1 MYKTFSY
8 EIKKELSQLNN
19 LAKKNEVKYELL
31 GYLSSANIECD
42 KNKIKFST
50 ENEYNINRFGKLLKN
65 VDINDFKIDLQGK
78 VYVITA
84 KIPKLIEYL
93 KQVNPQTSTENLI
106 NANSQPSKENL
117 KQTEEQSSKEV
128 LEKAEMQEK
137 ALTEFIERADEQ
149 EKRSFVRGLFM
160 GSGSVNNPENK
171 YHLEIKILEE
181 KFAQELIE
189 LLREYAII
197 VKSIDKAIYIKDGE
211 EISKFLAFIGA
222 NKSVLEFEQVRVQ
235 REMNNKINRLVNCKT
250 ANLNKTLNASVE
262 QINAIKKLKENGGF
276 NKMDK
281 GLQELAELR
290 LEFPDMPLAE
300 LGQKLKSPIG
310 KSGVNY
316 RLKKIIELS
325 K

>member
-1 MYKTFSY
+1 MNKSFSY
-8 EIKKELSQLNN
+8 EIKKELSELNN

-31 GYLSSANIECD
+31 GYLSSANIEFCKD
-42 KNKIKFST
+42 KIKFST

-65 VDINDFKIDLQGK
+65 VDINDFIIDLKGK
-78 VYVITA
+78 VYVIT
-84 KIPKLIEYL
+84 
-93 KQVNPQTSTENLI
+93 
-106 NANSQPSKENL
+106 SKNI
-117 KQTEEQSSKEV
+117 QISV
-128 LEKAEMQEK
+128 VAVEKAE
-137 ALTEFIERADEQ
+137 EQ
-149 EKRSFVRGLFM
+149 EKRAFVRGLFM
-160 GSGSVNNPENK
+160 GSGSINNPENK
-171 YHLEIKILEE
+171 YHLEIKILNERIAE
-181 KFAQELIE
+181 ELIG
-189 LLREYAII
+189 LLKEYDIN
-197 VKSIDKAIYIKDGE
+197 VKAINEAVYIKDGE

-250 ANLNKTLNASVE
+250 ANLNKILNASVE

-290 LEFPDMPLAE
+290 LEYPDMPLAE
-300 LGQKLKSPIG
+300 LGNKLKNPIG

>member
-1 MYKTFSY
+1 MLKSFSY

-31 GYLSSANIECD
+31 GYLASGNIE
-42 KNKIKFST
+42 KTKTKIKFST

-65 VDINDFKIDLQGK
+65 VNINDFKIDLQGK

-84 KIPKLIEYL
+84 
-93 KQVNPQTSTENLI
+93 VSTEYF
-106 NANSQPSKENL
+106 
-117 KQTEEQSSKEV
+117 KQSAKYISMEIFNK
-128 LEKAEMQEK
+128 
-137 ALTEFIERADEQ
+137 ADEQ
-149 EKRSFVRGLFM
+149 EKRAFVRGIFM

-171 YHLEIKILEE
+171 YHLEIKIEDSELVN
-181 KFAQELIE
+181 ELIQI
-189 LLREYAII
+189 LQKYDINI
-197 VKSIDKAIYIKDGE
+197 KSIDKAIYIKDGE

-222 NKSVLEFEQVRVQ
+222 NKSVLEFEQIRVQ

-250 ANLNKTLNASVE
+250 ANLNKILNASVD
-262 QINAIKKLKENGGF
+262 QINAIKRLKENGKF
-276 NKMDK
+276 SKLDK

-290 LEFPDMPLAE
+290 LEYPDMPLAE
-300 LGQKLKSPIG
+300 LGTKLKNPIG

-316 RLKKIIELS
+316 RLKKIIQLS

>member
-1 MYKTFSY
+1 MTKSFSY
-8 EIKKELSQLNN
+8 EIKKELSEINN
-19 LAKKNEVKYELL
+19 LAKKNEVKYELE
-31 GYLSSANIECD
+31 GYLASANIEFE
-42 KNKIKFST
+42 KNKIKYVT

-78 VYVITA
+78 VYIITS
-84 KIPKLIEYL
+84 KIPEISKKL
-93 KQVNPQTSTENLI
+93 EN
-106 NANSQPSKENL
+106 ADE
-117 KQTEEQSSKEV
+117 
-128 LEKAEMQEK
+128 LEK
-137 ALTEFIERADEQ
+137 RA
-149 EKRSFVRGLFM
+149 FVRGMFL
-160 GSGSVNNPENK
+160 GSGSINNPENK
-171 YHLEIKILEE
+171 YHLEIKMTDNNLM
-181 KFAQELIE
+181 QEIIN
-189 LLREYAII
+189 LLKQYDIS

-222 NKSVLEFEQVRVQ
+222 NKSVLEFEQIRVQ

-281 GLQELAELR
+281 SLQELAELR
-290 LEFPDMPLAE
+290 LEYPDMPLAE
-300 LGQKLKSPIG
+300 LGKKLKHPIG

-316 RLKKIIELS
+316 RLKKITEMS

>member
-1 MYKTFSY
+1 MTKSFSY
-8 EIKKELSQLNN
+8 EIKKELSEINN
-19 LAKKNEVKYELL
+19 LAKKNEVKYELE
-31 GYLSSANIECD
+31 GYLASANIEFE
-42 KNKIKFST
+42 KNKIKYVT

-78 VYVITA
+78 VYIITS
-84 KIPKLIEYL
+84 KIPEISKKL
-93 KQVNPQTSTENLI
+93 EN
-106 NANSQPSKENL
+106 ADE
-117 KQTEEQSSKEV
+117 
-128 LEKAEMQEK
+128 LEK
-137 ALTEFIERADEQ
+137 RA
-149 EKRSFVRGLFM
+149 FVRGMFL
-160 GSGSVNNPENK
+160 GSGSINNPENK
-171 YHLEIKILEE
+171 YHLEIKMTDNNLM
-181 KFAQELIE
+181 QEIIN
-189 LLREYAII
+189 LLKQYDIS

-222 NKSVLEFEQVRVQ
+222 NKSVLEFEQIRVQ

-281 GLQELAELR
+281 SLQELAELR
-290 LEFPDMPLAE
+290 LEYPDMPLAE
-300 LGQKLKSPIG
+300 LGKKLKNPVG

-316 RLKKIIELS
+316 RLKKIIEFS

>member
-1 MYKTFSY
+1 MNKSFSY
-8 EIKKELSQLNN
+8 EIKKELSEMNN
-19 LAKKNEVKYELL
+19 LAKKNEVKYELA
-31 GYLSSANIECD
+31 GYLASANVAFD
-42 KNKIKFST
+42 KDKIRYST

-84 KIPKLIEYL
+84 KVPELMQDL
-93 KQVNPQTSTENLI
+93 KQ
-106 NANSQPSKENL
+106 A
-117 KQTEEQSSKEV
+117 EEQ
-128 LEKAEMQEK
+128 
-137 ALTEFIERADEQ
+137 ERRA
-149 EKRSFVRGLFM
+149 FVRGLFM
-160 GSGSVNNPENK
+160 GSGSINNPSKK
-171 YHLEIKILEE
+171 YHLEIKMTDNNLL
-181 KFAQELIE
+181 QELIN
-189 LLREYAII
+189 LLKQYDIS

-222 NKSVLEFEQVRVQ
+222 NKSVLEFEKIRVQ

-262 QINAIKKLKENGGF
+262 QINAIKKLKENGEF
-276 NKMDK
+276 SKMDK

-290 LEFPDMPLAE
+290 LEYPDMPLAE
-300 LGQKLKSPIG
+300 LGKKLENPIG

>member
-1 MYKTFSY
+1 MNKSFSY
-8 EIKKELSQLNN
+8 EIKKELSEINN
-19 LAKKNEVKYELL
+19 LAKKNEVKYELA
-31 GYLSSANIECD
+31 GYLASANIEIS
-42 KNKIKFST
+42 KNKIKYVT
-50 ENEYNINRFGKLLKN
+50 ENKYNINRFGKLLKN
-65 VDINDFKIDLQGK
+65 VDINEFKIDLQGK
-78 VYVITA
+78 IYVIIVKSP
-84 KIPKLIEYL
+84 KIIDFLRQANLQNLIGNL
-93 KQVNPQTSTENLI
+93 MQANSQTSTKKI
-106 NANSQPSKENL
+106 
-117 KQTEEQSSKEV
+117 KQTEAQGPKEV
-128 LEKAEMQEK
+128 LENADEQEK
-137 ALTEFIERADEQ
+137 ALIEFIKKADEQ
-149 EKRSFVRGLFM
+149 EKRALVRGLFM

-171 YHLEIKILEE
+171 YHLEIKIENS
-181 KFAQELIE
+181 ELIRILIE
-189 LLREYAII
+189 TIKEFNINLKFL
-197 VKSIDKAIYIKDGE
+197 DKAIYIKDGE

-262 QINAIKKLKENGGF
+262 QVNAIKRLKENGGF

-290 LEFPDMPLAE
+290 LEYPDMPLAE
-300 LGQKLKSPIG
+300 LGNKLKNPIG

>member
-1 MYKTFSY
+1 MLKSFSY

-31 GYLSSANIECD
+31 GYLASGNIE
-42 KNKIKFST
+42 KTKTKIKFST

-65 VDINDFKIDLQGK
+65 VNINDFKIDLQGK

-84 KIPKLIEYL
+84 
-93 KQVNPQTSTENLI
+93 V
-106 NANSQPSKENL
+106 
-117 KQTEEQSSKEV
+117 
-128 LEKAEMQEK
+128 
-137 ALTEFIERADEQ
+137 LTEDFKQSAKYISMEIFNKADEQ
-149 EKRSFVRGLFM
+149 EKRAFVRGIFM

-171 YHLEIKILEE
+171 YHLEIKIEDNELVN
-181 KFAQELIE
+181 ELIE
-189 LLREYAII
+189 ILQKYDINI
-197 VKSIDKAIYIKDGE
+197 KSIDKAIYIKDGE

-222 NKSVLEFEQVRVQ
+222 NKSVLEFEQIRVQ

-250 ANLNKTLNASVE
+250 ANLNKILNASVD
-262 QINAIKKLKENGGF
+262 QINAIKRLKENGKF
-276 NKMDK
+276 SKLDK

-290 LEFPDMPLAE
+290 LEYPDMPLAE
-300 LGQKLKSPIG
+300 LGTKLKNPIG

-316 RLKKIIELS
+316 RLKKIIQLS

>member
-1 MYKTFSY
+1 MTKSFSY
-8 EIKKELSQLNN
+8 EIKKELSEINN
-19 LAKKNEVKYELL
+19 LAKKNEVKYELE
-31 GYLSSANIECD
+31 GYLASANIEFE
-42 KNKIKFST
+42 KNKIKYVT

-78 VYVITA
+78 VYIITS
-84 KIPKLIEYL
+84 KIPEISKKL
-93 KQVNPQTSTENLI
+93 EN
-106 NANSQPSKENL
+106 ADE
-117 KQTEEQSSKEV
+117 
-128 LEKAEMQEK
+128 LEK
-137 ALTEFIERADEQ
+137 RA
-149 EKRSFVRGLFM
+149 FVRGMFL
-160 GSGSVNNPENK
+160 GSGSINNPENK
-171 YHLEIKILEE
+171 YHLEIKMTDNNLM
-181 KFAQELIE
+181 QELIN
-189 LLREYAII
+189 LLKQYDIS

-222 NKSVLEFEQVRVQ
+222 NKSVLEFEQIRVQ

-281 GLQELAELR
+281 SLQELAELR
-290 LEFPDMPLAE
+290 LEYPDMPLAE
-300 LGQKLKSPIG
+300 LGKKLKNPVG